1 MTAELGDKGEYREL
15 LKIDFV
21 DSEEYK
27 KFVKNLAEYVA
38 ETMQFNDELA
48 EDIAYE
54 IAERHMSK
62 LAEAVLE
69 KLIAEFSKE
78 S

>member
-1 MTAELGDKGEYREL
+1 MTTESGDKGEYQEI

-21 DSEEYK
+21 DNEEYK
-27 KFVKNLAEYVA
+27 KFVKNLAECVA
-38 ETMQFNDELA
+38 EEMQFNDELA

-54 IAERHMSK
+54 IAARHMSK
-62 LAEAVLE
+62 LAEAVLK
-69 KLIAEFSKE
+69 KLIAEFREE